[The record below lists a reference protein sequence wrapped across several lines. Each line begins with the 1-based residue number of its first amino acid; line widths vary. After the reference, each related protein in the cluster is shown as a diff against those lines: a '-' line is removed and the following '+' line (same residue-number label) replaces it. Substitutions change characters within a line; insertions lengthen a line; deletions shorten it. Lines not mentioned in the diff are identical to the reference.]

1 MGVCRQEEVRVSM
14 HEDKAFPM
22 GKSRVD
28 LAGLKTQ
35 LARLKEDLSRF
46 VARSPH
52 GSVVGPLRQRIHEIE
67 MQIAEA
73 DRERQRARPA
83 AAPPPPADES
93 GESVRSTGS
102 RFPPRRR

>member
-1 MGVCRQEEVRVSM
+1 MAFRRQEEVSVSI

-28 LAGLKTQ
+28 VAGLRTQ

-52 GSVVGPLRQRIHEIE
+52 GSVVAPLRQRIHEIE
-67 MQIAEA
+67 LQIAEA
-73 DRERQRARPA
+73 DRERQRSRAVMA
-83 AAPPPPADES
+83 APADEG
-93 GESVRSTGS
+93 GESGGVRSTSS

>member
-1 MGVCRQEEVRVSM
+1 VRVSI
-14 HEDKAFPM
+14 HEDKAFQM

-28 LAGLKTQ
+28 VAGLKTQ

-73 DRERQRARPA
+73 DRERLRNRPPA
-83 AAPPPPADES
+83 AAAGEEGGES
-93 GESVRSTGS
+93 GSVSATGS